1 MKEIIIL
8 FLLVVAQNASFTLVS
23 RARNSN
29 SLLYHTLAAIGSNGI
44 WLLVFRNM
52 VVSINDA
59 TLMWTY
65 LVASV
70 LGSIGMHYLAMK
82 FFEKRKEVRQQVPTV
97 GRIVNYNYA
106 KGELF
111 GTLYTCPAIITNVIW
126 TEDKSRCLVCL
137 NVFNPY
143 EGSSIHNDVAQGN
156 ELYQWNWPEI
166 KK

>member
-29 SLLYHTLAAIGSNGI
+29 SLLYHLLASIGSNGI

-52 VVSINDA
+52 VVSINDV

-65 LVASV
+65 LIASV

-82 FFEKRKEVRQQVPTV
+82 FFEKKKEVKQQILTV
-97 GRIVNYNYA
+97 GRIVNYNDGQQLRAALISKVYNA
-106 KGELF
+106 
-111 GTLYTCPAIITNVIW
+111 TCIDVCVFDHSSFQNTANAVLKFCSII
-126 TEDKSRCLVCL
+126 
-137 NVFNPY
+137 
-143 EGSSIHNDVAQGN
+143 QGDGVG
-156 ELYQWNWPEI
+156 QWNWPEI
-166 KK
+166 KQ

>member
-23 RARNSN
+23 RARNSS
-29 SLLYHTLAAIGSNGI
+29 SLLYHLLASIGSNGI

-52 VVSINDA
+52 VVSINDV

-70 LGSIGMHYLAMK
+70 LGSIGMHYFAMK
-82 FFEKRKEVRQQVPTV
+82 FFEKKNEVKPQVPTV
-97 GRIVNYNYA
+97 GRIVNYKY
-106 KGELF
+106 LIISR
-111 GTLYTCPAIITNVIW
+111 PAIITAINQNI
-126 TEDKSRCLVCL
+126 DGGIKSVNLEIFGNGDREV
-137 NVFNPY
+137 VQ
-143 EGSSIHNDVAQGN
+143 DVVQGN
-156 ELYQWNWPEI
+156 ESYQWNWPEI